1 VSLESDLE
9 LTADEIT
16 DRNQVVVAEFLNASV
31 PITRMHSLWSS
42 LVASRLYSPPM
53 TLGHAVRIG

>member
-1 VSLESDLE
+1 LSIESDLE

-16 DRNQVVVAEFLNASV
+16 DRNQIVVAEFLHASV

-42 LVASRLYSPPM
+42 LVAFRLYSPPM